1 MKKTIAL
8 ALFAL
13 MISIEGIAAEN
24 SSHHSSVPVCGSQA
38 CNVHTPANTA
48 TPALIH
54 AGTGTEISSF
64 FIDIFDT
71 SKWPPRWSCGEWS
84 SFHGWFYI
92 LSDIGISLAYF
103 AIPFVL
109 GILVYKR
116 RSTGLPFPGII
127 ILFIAFIF
135 SCGLTHL
142 TDAGLFWLP
151 AYKFSALI
159 RFITA
164 VVSIG
169 AVFALIRVAPEAL
182 RFKSPEELEKIIEQR
197 TNELQ
202 AANKQ
207 LGRTNEELANANR
220 QLKAEMAQRE
230 LAESEAGVLLE
241 SIPQLAW
248 TADTSGEILYQNK
261 VFLDFTGA
269 DYLDLKR
276 MTQQVVHPED
286 VAKNLPLWM
295 RAVKTGEPYEV
306 QERMRTKEGEYRW
319 MLTRAL
325 PIRNQEN
332 EIVKWIGTSTD
343 IHEQKINEQRKD
355 TFLNIS
361 SHELKTPLTIASAY
375 TQLIC
380 EHEKVTQNAEL
391 NIYCKKIKTHI
402 VKMEKLIEEL
412 LDVSRIDA
420 GKMNYDMQT
429 EDFDQMIRD
438 SVEDFKS
445 ISPANNKIEL
455 TGESGAVVNCDR
467 AKINQVVYNLL
478 TNAIRYSPENKPV
491 QISLHKSDNMVLCRI
506 KDWGTGIPKGE
517 IPKIFNKF
525 YRTANNTT
533 AGGLGLG
540 LYISNEIIKRH
551 NGQIEV
557 ESEEGKGTV
566 FQFSL
571 PFFNR

>member
-1 MKKTIAL
+1 MKKLILL
-8 ALFAL
+8 ALFTL
-13 MISIEGIAAEN
+13 IFSLEGTAAVN
-24 SSHHSSVPVCGSQA
+24 TSDYSGVPVCDSQE
-38 CNVHTPANTA
+38 CNLHHPKTVTPSM
-48 TPALIH
+48 LH
-54 AGTGTEISSF
+54 AGTGKEISSF
-64 FIDIFDT
+64 FADIFDT

-109 GILVYKR
+109 GILLYKR

-142 TDAGLFWLP
+142 TDAVLFWLP

-159 RFITA
+159 RFLTA

-169 AVFALIRVAPEAL
+169 TVFALVKIAPEVL

-197 TNELQ
+197 TDELKK
-202 AANKQ
+202 A
-207 LGRTNEELANANR
+207 NEELSMANQ
-220 QLKAEMAQRE
+220 QLKKEMAHRE
-230 LAESEAGVLLE
+230 LAESEASLLME

-261 VFLDFTGA
+261 VFLDYTGA
-269 DYLDLKR
+269 DYLDLGR
-276 MTQQVVHPED
+276 MEKQYVHPED
-286 VAKNLPLWM
+286 LAKNLPLWM
-295 RAVKTGEPYEV
+295 HAVSTGDPYEV
-306 QERMRTKEGEYRW
+306 QERMRTRNGEYRW
-319 MLTRAL
+319 VLTRAL
-325 PIRNQEN
+325 PIRNNEN
-332 EIVKWIGTSTD
+332 QIVKWIGTSTD

-361 SHELKTPLTIASAY
+361 SHELKTPLTIVSAY

-380 EHEKVTQNAEL
+380 DHEQVNKDEEL
-391 NIYCKKIKTHI
+391 NIYCQKIKSHI
-402 VKMEKLIEEL
+402 TKMEKLIEEL

-420 GKMNYDMQT
+420 GKMYYDMQAD
-429 EDFDQMIRD
+429 DFDRLIRD

-455 TGESGAVVNCDR
+455 TGDSGTVVRCDR
-467 AKINQVVYNLL
+467 TKINQVVYNLL
-478 TNAIRYSPENKPV
+478 TNAIRYSPKNAPIYINLDKRGEMAV
-491 QISLHKSDNMVLCRI
+491 CRI
-506 KDWGTGIPKGE
+506 TDLGSGIPKGE
-517 IPKIFNKF
+517 IDKIFHKF
-525 YRTANNTT
+525 YRTVNNTT

-540 LYISNEIIKRH
+540 LYISKEIIKHH

-557 ESEEGKGTV
+557 ESEEGKGTT
-566 FQFSL
+566 FQFFL
-571 PFFNR
+571 PVFGQ